1 MAFSNS
7 VTAKMVDFIREI
19 GIEVVEKTL
28 NEETF
33 IPGIYIEKGKL
44 LVDEEKLL
52 YPGDLLHE
60 AAHIAMVPSHL
71 RCYATGNVGQIDEIG
86 HSYEIEAIVW
96 SWAAVV
102 ALGIDPEIL
111 FHNKGYKGHAQGLLF
126 NFRMGVYIGLG
137 GLEDAEMAYS
147 NPKAAELGVEPFPA
161 MQKWLRD

>member
-19 GIEVVEKTL
+19 GIEVIEQPI
-28 NEETF
+28 NEQTF

-44 LVDEEKLL
+44 LIDEEKLL

-60 AAHIAMVPSHL
+60 AAHIAMIPGHL
-71 RCYATGNVGQIDEIG
+71 RCYASGNVGKIDEIG
-86 HSYEIEAIVW
+86 NSYEIEAIAW
-96 SWAAVV
+96 SWAAVL

-111 FHNKGYKGHAQGLLF
+111 FHNKGYKGQAQGLLF
-126 NFRMGVYIGLG
+126 NFRIGAYIGIR
-137 GLEDAEMAYS
+137 GLEDAEMAYA
-147 NPKAAELGVEPFPA
+147 NNKAAELGVAPFPT